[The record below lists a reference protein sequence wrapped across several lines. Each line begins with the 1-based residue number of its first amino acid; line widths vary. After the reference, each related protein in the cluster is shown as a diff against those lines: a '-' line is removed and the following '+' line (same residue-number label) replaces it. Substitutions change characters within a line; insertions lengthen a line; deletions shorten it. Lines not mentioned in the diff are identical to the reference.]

1 MECRRRDQD
10 HLVSVEGEGE
20 RLVVAVP
27 IQFQLLLL
35 RPVPSVMK
43 RLGITEVSLRRQLIL
58 TTRQITPHPLRP
70 SSMAQVDTLTVPR
83 GVYRLL
89 PPGLLP

>member
-27 IQFQLLLL
+27 IQAQLLLL

-43 RLGITEVSLRRQLIL
+43 RLGITEVSLRRQLTL
-58 TTRQITPHPLRP
+58 TIRRTMPRPLLR
-70 SSMAQVDTLTVPR
+70 SSMARIDTHTALR
-83 GVYRLL
+83 GVYHLLRPALRL
-89 PPGLLP
+89 